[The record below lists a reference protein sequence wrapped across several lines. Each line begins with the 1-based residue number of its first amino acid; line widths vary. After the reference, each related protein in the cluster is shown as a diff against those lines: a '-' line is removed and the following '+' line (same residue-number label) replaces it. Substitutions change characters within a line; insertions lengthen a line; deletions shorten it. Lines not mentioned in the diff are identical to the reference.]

1 MTRSRGRLRS
11 VGRYVGVAVYALV
24 AVASSF
30 QHHDLV
36 CHLKSPQHCAA
47 CVATPLGNDPRTASV
62 PAACRLADAGSADVV
77 QPTLHRV
84 LLAVRSNGRSP
95 PTLS

>member
-1 MTRSRGRLRS
+1 MARQARGLRPLSRSIGA
-11 VGRYVGVAVYALV
+11 AVYALV
-24 AVASSF
+24 VIASSF

-47 CVATPLGNDPRTASV
+47 CVATPLGSDPRTASV
-62 PAACRLADAGSADVV
+62 SATCRLADAGSADVV

-84 LLAVRSNGRSP
+84 LLTVRSTGRSP
-95 PTLS
+95 PTVS